1 MKRKTIIIIA
11 LLLSVLPFLNK
22 PALAWK
28 ASETHRLLAR
38 YAADNSVLSKSK
50 GDYLKIL
57 GFDSGLDEDLEWG
70 EETKTVKE
78 WLADGAEF
86 EDNSDWLTLVL
97 YGQGRYSN
105 HFHDPLKSW
114 ESAGLDDWLSGYHLT
129 GESSLLW
136 AQDREKQAYFTEG
149 DWTWQR
155 IRESYY
161 SALISEQKTLI
172 DEYLAQ
178 TFRGLGHQMHLIQ
191 DCAVPYHV
199 RNDAHFEKISGWK
212 RRNVAGTS
220 LFENWAADNTPI
232 ITPFASNPVLPAV
245 QFDISHDGLSPISQL
260 IDTDQYDGTNPT
272 ADLTQGLAEY
282 TNANFFSEDTVFAAE
297 RFSEGDR
304 HYFPYPKASSTD
316 LQNYINKLPETV
328 IAEDGVSDS
337 NIYIAKKTGDGESID
352 HFVTATYLT
361 HDIYLYE
368 SDWQLFERTFYLDEK
383 CHHDYTQ
390 KLIPRAVGYSAA
402 LLDYFFRGRLEVTA
416 IPNFIDNQID
426 GIWLKI
432 KNVTPT
438 GEDMTMTD
446 DDRLV
451 LVCRYTPEGA
461 NPDGSEDKFVM
472 ANTYSCI
479 EGECDTQGNLD
490 GIQNGD
496 EATIYFYLPEEE
508 ENQIGMQIVKSAEKS
523 VKCMLVF
530 KGKLGEEETAVIGKY
545 FTLGKDQ
552 VRFNE
557 EWDNGPTG
565 NYPWEHISCCSD
577 NGSAS
582 NIVENSILIKDN
594 TRYKYSTEWHFNQS
608 YIELVNTE
616 NSEGIH
622 ITPDTYVEMKI
633 DDMSIDASNPDIHWQ
648 ALNLIFNDE
657 ILIQFTQEG
666 QNNYNNYAYRFNLGE
681 NTVVN
686 IYSLFDFFG
695 IEMPS
700 QLYLTRID
708 IVQQFYEPENPPGND
723 ENQHM
728 EVDSIR
734 IVEGKHE
741 E

>member
-1 MKRKTIIIIA
+1 MNRKFLIAISLLVAILFAFEPSWAYDKDVHSTINEKVAKEASQIDSVLKTQLGISDGIQSIIA
-11 LLLSVLPFLNK
+11 NNGEK
-22 PALAWK
+22 KEIWRWIAYGGK
-28 ASETHRLLAR
+28 A
-38 YAADNSVLSKSK
+38 
-50 GDYLKIL
+50 
-57 GFDSGLDEDLEWG
+57 EDFGKNG
-70 EETKTVKE
+70 ENDVWSTR
-78 WLADGAEF
+78 A
-86 EDNSDWLTLVL
+86 
-97 YGQGRYSN
+97 YN
-105 HFHDPLKSW
+105 HFHDPLEEWADARFNNLVNINYLLRYGRHPVSSILWGLYPGMQDFSQNTTGDWSW
-114 ESAGLDDWLSGYHLT
+114 NKARIYFYNALSGLTKEEIDQNYADCFRALGQVTHLLQDASVPAHTRNDLHIYPKMDPIT
-129 GESSLLW
+129 GEPIGRWTYETYTKENKDHLDYTPDQSGDLPHSDLL
-136 AQDREKQAYFTEG
+136 ADPNPDPNYNNMIPVSGLFDRNMYNQG
-149 DWTWQR
+149 
-155 IRESYY
+155 
-161 SALISEQKTLI
+161 
-172 DEYLAQ
+172 
-178 TFRGLGHQMHLIQ
+178 
-191 DCAVPYHV
+191 
-199 RNDAHFEKISGWK
+199 
-212 RRNVAGTS
+212 
-220 LFENWAADNTPI
+220 
-232 ITPFASNPVLPAV
+232 
-245 QFDISHDGLSPISQL
+245 SPIPAGNAA
-260 IDTDQYDGTNPT
+260 I
-272 ADLTQGLAEY
+272 GLAEY
-282 TNANFFSEDTVFAAE
+282 SNANFFSQDTIWTYQHP
-297 RFSEGDR
+297 SLDD
-304 HYFPYPKASSTD
+304 T
-316 LQNYINKLPETV
+316 NYATIDWLNPTSV
-328 IAEDGVSDS
+328 VAEDGKTD
-337 NIYIAKKTGDGESID
+337 NRIHIKKTAGEPINRLAAADYWSYE
-352 HFVTATYLT
+352 YLS
-361 HDIYLYE
+361 DINMIE
-368 SDWQLFERTFYLDEK
+368 SPFFLDEK
-383 CHHDYTQ
+383 CWEDYAE
-390 KLIPRAVGYSAA
+390 KLVPRAVGYSAA
-402 LLDYFFRGRLEVTA
+402 LLDYFFRGRLEATA

-461 NPDGSEDKFVM
+461 NSDGSEDKFVL
-472 ANTYSCI
+472 ANAYSCI

-616 NSEGIH
+616 NPEGIH

-695 IEMPS
+695 IEMPG

-734 IVEGKHE
+734 IIEGKHE